1 MANIKYYLGEELPL
15 EMHKVRMVQRL
26 NLVPIERRLKAIE
39 EAGNNTFLL
48 FNKDIYLDML
58 TDSGVNAMS
67 DQQMAAMMTVDDSYA
82 GSATFTRLKDKI
94 KDIFDKEYFLPVHQG
109 RACENLLSLL
119 FVKEGSIVPMNY
131 HFTTTKAHIMVNGG
145 EVLELHLPEALKTTS
160 SDPFKG
166 NMNLKDLE
174 DLIEKEGPEK
184 IAFIR
189 IEAGT
194 NLIGDSR

>member
-15 EMHKVRMVQRL
+15 EMHKVRVVQRL

-94 KDIFDKEYFLPVHQG
+94 KEILQD
-109 RACENLLSLL
+109 
-119 FVKEGSIVPMNY
+119 
-131 HFTTTKAHIMVNGG
+131 
-145 EVLELHLPEALKTTS
+145 
-160 SDPFKG
+160 
-166 NMNLKDLE
+166 
-174 DLIEKEGPEK
+174 
-184 IAFIR
+184 
-189 IEAGT
+189 
-194 NLIGDSR
+194 